1 MGHGYREGKRN
12 YHFNNREMDSLYSLF
27 LQLTIK
33 TDTVTELN
41 MCPVYFLCVFTCV
54 CERFLFYV
62 CKHACFVYF
71 KASHAVIHFTE
82 APIFTMGDWLFDCF
96 QGVSAKSLFCD
107 YCLII
112 CPPKHTTISRFHR
125 PGWSGGWALDWQLV
139 NYVISI
145 LLGKWRSDNSWLVGE
160 RGRSFVTADALSIMD
175 GGVNPGRR
183 NCPTVLFEERPKE
196 REEESQ
202 CGQLFIACTRWLVGL
217 RLITFADTCSA
228 V

>member
-1 MGHGYREGKRN
+1 MGHGCREGKRN

-160 RGRSFVTADALSIMD
+160 RGTVICYGWCVVNYGWRGESRKEELPHCPVWGETEGKRGGESVWPALHC
-175 GGVNPGRR
+175 VY
-183 NCPTVLFEERPKE
+183 
-196 REEESQ
+196 
-202 CGQLFIACTRWLVGL
+202 
-217 RLITFADTCSA
+217 
-228 V
+228 